1 MVFYY
6 RRKVNHGI
14 CLLPPSCAGALHL
27 QGQLPRRSPL
37 LSCRL
42 FPPLDAA
49 ASQLVLGYL
58 TSIVTVSLN
67 YALTY
72 QQSTSGIYLNVY
84 PQMKGLKL

>member
-6 RRKVNHGI
+6 RGAVNHGI

-27 QGQLPRRSPL
+27 QGQLSRPL
-37 LSCRL
+37 LSCHL
-42 FPPLDAA
+42 FSPLNTA
-49 ASQLVLGYL
+49 ASQLVLGHL
-58 TSIVTVSLN
+58 TSIVTASLN

-72 QQSTSGIYLNVY
+72 QQSTGGIYLNVY